1 MNFYFTVIPSIVG
14 TPGPEKPKFDW
25 HQTDTNVTISIY
37 TRRKKMIHK
46 EHVLVDYIRENNY
59 LLILV
64 RLPDDNTTYNLAYKL
79 EKSIGNVQF
88 FIDFMTVLSTRWRFD
103 NCIKR

>member
-1 MNFYFTVIPSIVG
+1 
-14 TPGPEKPKFDW
+14 
-25 HQTDTNVTISIY
+25 
-37 TRRKKMIHK
+37 MIHK

>member
-1 MNFYFTVIPSIVG
+1 
-14 TPGPEKPKFDW
+14 
-25 HQTDTNVTISIY
+25 
-37 TRRKKMIHK
+37 MIHK
-46 EHVLVDYIRENNY
+46 EHVLVDYIQEKNH

-88 FIDFMTVLSTRWRFD
+88 
-103 NCIKR
+103 